1 MLTIQEHSL
10 QTAWTVNC
18 SEVCRR
24 LWTHSGTGWR
34 APQTHSHPGPRLPAS
49 SPRQRAKAW
58 CLLVQAASAQIRLQ
72 RYHVCPE
79 PGTPLVN
86 LKPVL
91 VRHLRHSLYWRQ
103 FHLLGSRRGF
113 RSLNCSV
120 ISSTLFLPMFCH
132 LTYKL
137 GRNTRLG
144 RCPLLSHWS
153 HGSSFNS
160 SAFSTCSQSPLLAE
174 TNINHHLLYISAE
187 LYASIITLSPITT

>member
-1 MLTIQEHSL
+1 MDSKLFWGVQ
-10 QTAWTVNC
+10 APVNTQPHGAEG
-18 SEVCRR
+18 SPDPLPPRPQGF
-24 LWTHSGTGWR
+24 LLR
-34 APQTHSHPGPRLPAS
+34 APDK
-49 SPRQRAKAW
+49 QRAKAW
-58 CLLVQAASAQIRLQ
+58 CLLFQAVSAQIRLQ
-72 RYHVCPE
+72 RHQVCPE
-79 PGTPLVN
+79 PGTPLVR

-91 VRHLRHSLYWRQ
+91 VSHLRHSLYWRQ

-153 HGSSFNS
+153 HGSPFNS
-160 SAFSTCSQSPLLAE
+160 SAFSTSSQSPLLAE
-174 TNINHHLLYISAE
+174 TNINHHLLYISTE
-187 LYASIITLSPITT
+187 LYVSIITLSPLHLIEHLCA